1 MTRRMTSRFLSI
13 ARDDLQVIPL
23 SATEWRVSDARYA
36 GDDGRSVLGYIGES
50 RGVYEVVEF
59 SDPVR
64 FSFFDT
70 VDEALTH
77 LAGTAARRLGPVPVS
92 AA

>member
-1 MTRRMTSRFLSI
+1 MSI

-23 SATEWRVSDARYA
+23 SSKEWRVSDARYA
-36 GDDGRSVLGYIGES
+36 YDDGRSVLGYIGES
-50 RGVYEVVEF
+50 RGVFEVVEF

-64 FSFFDT
+64 YSFFPT
-70 VDEALTH
+70 VDDALSH
-77 LAGTAARRLGPVPVS
+77 LAHTASRRMVPVS